1 MTLTGQP
8 SGAVVVVTSD
18 DAGALTVMV
27 SAVSDAASTNE
38 TVTVNVTDNT
48 SNRNRF
54 EPGLG
59 GATISFAPTELF
71 SVVGT
76 QSLTTR
82 SSGNQRFFA
91 VYSIHVC
98 PWTSVPQ
105 TTGSSVSGCAIIA
118 NRVAGN
124 SITRNVS
131 VTQAMVTNGGFVL
144 IVKQAVGPRLTI
156 LADWVPL
163 VTPRTPT
170 LSSAPTAA
178 VTLTVGASAVAGD
191 FMLSAAGTLTAVD
204 NAVDAADKRVTGSV
218 ASTDRRVIN
227 PTAATPT
234 TTDDDTAGVEV
245 DTDPSTPAVAD
256 TAALAVTEDGTTTTD
271 TYTVVLATEPTG
283 PVTVSDDTTTTPGV
297 NDLDKVSA
305 VPGALTFSTTN
316 WATAQTVTHT
326 ATSSDSNYTIAPARP
341 AENITVADNDTPGL
355 AVNPTALMLTEQDAT
370 AGSGTY
376 TVRLNAL
383 PSGMPRSRPRHP

>member
-1 MTLTGQP
+1 MTITPVDDSNVTGTRTVSVSGTLPYSVTDHFYSIEDAVPVISTAMLTILDNDAAIEVSRGTGALALTEGGNATHTVTLTGQL
-8 SGAVVVVTSD
+8 SGAVVDVTSD
-18 DAGALTVMV
+18 DAGAVAPAALMVMV
-27 SAVSDAASTNE
+27 SAVSDADSTNE
-38 TVTVNVTDNT
+38 TVTVTH
-48 SNRNRF
+48 
-54 EPGLG
+54 
-59 GATISFAPTELF
+59 
-71 SVVGT
+71 
-76 QSLTTR
+76 
-82 SSGNQRFFA
+82 A
-91 VYSIHVC
+91 V
-98 PWTSVPQ
+98 
-105 TTGSSVSGCAIIA
+105 
-118 NRVAGN
+118 N
-124 SITRNVS
+124 
-131 VTQAMVTNGGFVL
+131 
-144 IVKQAVGPRLTI
+144 
-156 LADWVPL
+156 D
-163 VTPRTPT
+163 
-170 LSSAPTAA
+170 
-178 VTLTVGASAVAGD
+178 GASAVAGD
-191 FMLSAAGTLTAVD
+191 FTLSAAATLTFATGTTTSTGTVTLTAVD
-204 NAVDAADKRVTGSV
+204 KAVDAADKRVTVTGSV
-218 ASTDRRVIN
+218 ASPDRRVIT

-316 WATAQTVTHT
+316 WATAQTVT
-326 ATSSDSNYTIAPARP
+326 SSDSNYTIAAARP
-341 AENITVADNDTPGL
+341 AENITVTDNDTPGL